1 MNDNF
6 VFYKSWLDIIESNYP
21 DDNETQK
28 ELIRNIVLYG
38 IKGEKNI
45 STEKMFLQ
53 QAFAQIDS
61 AKSKHDKRVE
71 AGRNGGKKSKGGGA
85 PFGNQNAKQKT
96 TSKQQANDNVNVNDN
111 VNDNVININN
121 INDSAPN
128 VCAPLNA
135 AQPSAHWEIRQKENG
150 EMRFVK
156 IEHGGGGKI

>member
-21 DDNETQK
+21 DDIEIQK

-121 INDSAPN
+121 NNAPN

-135 AQPSAHWEIRQKENG
+135 AQPSVRWEVREDENG
-150 EMRFVK
+150 KPRFIK
-156 IEHGGGGKI
+156 HEYGGGGTT